1 MKNSIKKI
9 IREEVE
15 IQEKEQLNEGALDN
29 IQKAL
34 TAIGVLYDPADAVNV
49 LISLVRNRW
58 SDAMVNAVSMIPAV
72 GTGIGLSLK
81 KLLKTD
87 QFKEISSNNEI
98 LREIRLSL
106 IKMTG
111 DKQ

>member
-34 TAIGVLYDPADAVNV
+34 KNL
-49 LISLVRNRW
+49 
-58 SDAMVNAVSMIPAV
+58 
-72 GTGIGLSLK
+72 
-81 KLLKTD
+81 
-87 QFKEISSNNEI
+87 E
-98 LREIRLSL
+98 
-106 IKMTG
+106 
-111 DKQ
+111 

>member
-29 IQKAL
+29 IQNAL
-34 TAIGVLYDPADAVNV
+34 TAIGVVYDPADAVNV

-72 GTGIGLSLK
+72 GTGIGS
-81 KLLKTD
+81 
-87 QFKEISSNNEI
+87 
-98 LREIRLSL
+98 
-106 IKMTG
+106 
-111 DKQ
+111 